1 MSFKHKLF
9 TTLIRRLPLLYRK
22 YSRSYA
28 QYGEDVLLKPYYDH
42 QPNYKGFFVDVGAH
56 HPIRYS
62 NTYLFYQRGWRGIN
76 IEPTPGSKRT
86 FDLLRSRDINLN
98 IGISKEVGTFDFY
111 AFDDPALNGFSKE
124 LSLERDADTT
134 TDYAILET
142 HKVVTKPLKQVL
154 EEHLPTGQKI
164 DLLTIDVEGGDLS
177 VLQSNDW
184 NRFRPRFIMVEDDA
198 FSIEH
203 PHQSEVYNYL
213 TNLGYQM
220 VGKTLKTLLFTS
232 DESNG

>member
-1 MSFKHKLF
+1 MNYKHRLF
-9 TTLIRRLPLLYRK
+9 TTLIRRFPLLYRK
-22 YSRSYA
+22 YSKSYA
-28 QYGEDVLLKPYYDH
+28 QYGEDVLLKPYYDDK
-42 QPNYKGFFVDVGAH
+42 PGYKGFFVDVGAH

-98 IGISKEVGTFDFY
+98 IGISAEGGTLDFY

-124 LSLERDADTT
+124 LSMQRNADTT
-134 TDYAILET
+134 TAYAIQQT
-142 HKVVTKPLKQVL
+142 HQIVTMPLRQVL
-154 EEHLPTGQKI
+154 TEHLPAGQAI
-164 DLLTIDVEGGDLS
+164 DLLTIDVEGGDLD

-198 FSIEH
+198 FSIEQ
-203 PHQSEVYNYL
+203 PNRSDVYNYL
-213 TNLGYQM
+213 THLDYQM

-232 DESNG
+232 D